1 MSSPQRY
8 VNDLIAIAQELLH
21 DGASVGD
28 LKIATGALR
37 EMREAFKVFA
47 AYRGVRKVSTFGSAR
62 TREGDLVFTLAE
74 EFARRIADSGYMVIT
89 GAGPGIM
96 EACQRGAGRDRSF
109 GVNIRLPWEQQA
121 NTIISGDPKLMS
133 FRYFFARK
141 LFFLKEADAVVLFPG
156 GFGTHDEGF
165 ETLTLLQ
172 TGKTRPVPL
181 VLLDRPRG
189 TFWKTWQRYVED
201 QILRRQMIQKE
212 DFALYLVTDNVDA
225 AVEEITRFYRVYHSS
240 RYVREQFV
248 IRVTRPLPADFVD
261 ALSMEFHDIIT
272 DGGITQRASVAGRAR
287 RGRHCASAAA
297 GVSLRSRTLRTA
309 ADADRSA
316 QPSAGRVRLPCRH
329 RPTRTRRCVP
339 CRTCRRCVWH
349 SQPSISTSGWC
360 WHCMPRETSRRS
372 SISRGC

>member
-8 VNDLIAIAQELLH
+8 VNDLMAIAQELLH

-47 AYRGVRKVSTFGSAR
+47 AYRGVRKVSAFGSAR
-62 TREGDLVFTLAE
+62 TREGDPVFTLAE
-74 EFARRIADSGYMVIT
+74 EFARRIADRGYMLIT

-121 NTIISGDPKLMS
+121 NTIIQGDPKLMS

-181 VLLDRPRG
+181 ILLDRPRG
-189 TFWKTWQRYVED
+189 AFWKTWQRYVEE
-201 QILRRQMIQKE
+201 QILRRRMIQKE
-212 DFALYLVTDNVDA
+212 DFALYMVTDNVDA
-225 AVEEITRFYRVYHSS
+225 AVEEITQFYRVYHSS

-248 IRVTRPLPADFVD
+248 IRITQPLPADFVD
-261 ALSMEFHDIIT
+261 ALATEFHDIIT
-272 DGGITQRASVAGRAR
+272 DGGITQRAALRAEREEVDIAHLPRLAFHFDRIHFGR
-287 RGRHCASAAA
+287 
-297 GVSLRSRTLRTA
+297 LRMLI
-309 ADADRSA
+309 DRLNQA
-316 QPSAGRVRLPCRH
+316 PSA
-329 RPTRTRRCVP
+329 
-339 CRTCRRCVWH
+339 
-349 SQPSISTSGWC
+349 
-360 WHCMPRETSRRS
+360 
-372 SISRGC
+372 

>member
-1 MSSPQRY
+1 MSSQERY
-8 VNDLIAIAQELLH
+8 VNELVAIAQQLLS

-28 LKIATGALR
+28 LKIATGALQ

-62 TREGDLVFTLAE
+62 TQEGDPVFKLAE
-74 EFARRIADSGYMVIT
+74 EFARRIADCGYMVIT

-141 LFFLKEADAVVLFPG
+141 IFFLKDADAVVLFPG

-189 TFWKTWQRYVED
+189 TYWKTWQRYVED
-201 QILRRQMIQKE
+201 QILRRRLIEKE
-212 DFALYLVTDNVDA
+212 DLALYMVTDNVDA
-225 AVEEITRFYRVYHSS
+225 AVEEITAFHRVYHSS
-240 RYVREQFV
+240 RYVRERFV
-248 IRVTRPLPADFVD
+248 IRLTRALPTDFVD
-261 ALSMEFHDIIT
+261 TLATEFQDIIT
-272 DGGITQRASVAGRAR
+272 DGGGITQRAALRAERDETDILHLPRLTFHFDRVHYGRLRMLINRLNGAPVA
-287 RGRHCASAAA
+287 
-297 GVSLRSRTLRTA
+297 
-309 ADADRSA
+309 
-316 QPSAGRVRLPCRH
+316 
-329 RPTRTRRCVP
+329 
-339 CRTCRRCVWH
+339 
-349 SQPSISTSGWC
+349 
-360 WHCMPRETSRRS
+360 
-372 SISRGC
+372 